1 MVCLDEEAVKQE
13 YVKET
18 IVFEGETIEDVE
30 VQYKRTED
38 VFSFPAN
45 RVCLDCD
52 IDVVQDATETVFG
65 KKYATSSL

>member
-1 MVCLDEEAVKQE
+1 MCLDEEPVEQE
-13 YVKET
+13 YVKAT

-38 VFSFPAN
+38 VFSFPAT

-52 IDVVQDATETVFG
+52 IDAVQDATETVFG